1 MTFHFPDCLF
11 DRPRFLPSDRIAPP
25 SSSSLGFTL
34 IEVVRVLV
42 LIGILAA
49 VAVPKCFD
57 LQAEA
62 VARKCAY
69 HRGLVV
75 EDLTRRFAIS
85 KISGET
91 ASFFDGDSL
100 SNTFNEVLAD
110 LGDKGCGEG
119 EHCPKLCEAEGS
131 TYALRS
137 APGDGTWTFEVN
149 CTVHG
154 STTGG
159 RGESAPSSGK
169 VSAAEAGSLV
179 EAIRGMYDTGKEPS
193 TTEGRYTSLDKFFDV
208 NSKGSI
214 ITSEATGNFAPL
226 GGAYCDATSM
236 TDLVRNAIEKAG
248 FDASATMWTLQVT
261 KRDPTTQ
268 KVLEWQFVIA
278 DVTDEQRSSSRS
290 GNVTVTAQYYTFTSS
305 SADKPRHV
313 GSKDEKLVAIPGM
326 PGKPKLGL

>member
-1 MTFHFPDCLF
+1 M
-11 DRPRFLPSDRIAPP
+11 
-25 SSSSLGFTL
+25 
-34 IEVVRVLV
+34 
-42 LIGILAA
+42 IGILAA
-49 VAVPKCFD
+49 VAAPKCFD
-57 LQAEA
+57 IQAEA
-62 VARKCAY
+62 VERKCAH

-110 LGDKGCGEG
+110 LGGEGCGEG

-131 TYALRS
+131 TYALKS

-159 RGESAPSSGK
+159 EKARRPRGRSRPPRPGRSWRRSKGCPTPARS
-169 VSAAEAGSLV
+169 
-179 EAIRGMYDTGKEPS
+179 PS
-193 TTEGRYTSLDKFFDV
+193 TTEGRHTSLNRFFDG
-208 NSKGSI
+208 NSMGSI
-214 ITSEATGNFAPL
+214 ITSEATGNFAPV
-226 GGAYCDATSM
+226 GGAYGDATSM

-261 KRDPTTQ
+261 KLAPTTQ
-268 KVLEWQFVIA
+268 RALEWQFVIA
-278 DVTDEQRSSSRS
+278 DVTGEQRSSSRS
-290 GNVTVTAQYYTFTSS
+290 GNVTVTAQHCTFTSS

-313 GSKDEKLVAIPGM
+313 GSK
-326 PGKPKLGL
+326 PKLGI